1 MIRQEVAIRFVLY
14 RHSYLLSADTS
25 KLLVKILLRP
35 ILSQSRRELNGVI
48 VWRNGKEAFIEG
60 FVIECRQA
68 DAVTGIETVL
78 LVRLVCPRNDVAGQ
92 QQLWHANSS
101 QGTATAIIGKY
112 HATEVVLTLSPF
124 LLLRVGLL
132 LPL

>member
-1 MIRQEVAIRFVLY
+1 MICQEIAIWLMFY
-14 RHSYLLSADTS
+14 WQSYLFAADTS
-25 KLLVKILLRP
+25 KVLFIILLLP
-35 ILSQSRRELNGVI
+35 IFSQSRRELNGVI
-48 VWRNGKEAFIEG
+48 IRRNGEEAFVEG
-60 FVIECRQA
+60 FVIERRQT
-68 DAVTGIETVL
+68 DAITGIETVL

-124 LLLRVGLL
+124 CY
-132 LPL
+132 

>member
-1 MIRQEVAIRFVLY
+1 MICQEIAIWFVIY
-14 RHSYLLSADTS
+14 WHSNLFAADAS
-25 KLLVKILLRP
+25 KLLVKILLRSVF
-35 ILSQSRRELNGVI
+35 SQSRRELNGVI
-48 VWRNGKEAFIEG
+48 VRRDCEKSLVKG

-112 HATEVVLTLSPF
+112 HATEVVLALSSF
-124 LLLRVGLL
+124 CY
-132 LPL
+132 